1 MASSDPID
9 PAKAALER
17 ARAAARSGGPAPS
30 TSNKRSTAPPPRGTG
45 FGRDPVLVGE
55 AVGDVLAERGW
66 QPQAA
71 VGALTGRWSE
81 IVGPDVAAHV
91 AVEGYDA
98 EKTTLLLRT
107 DSTAWATQVRLLLPT
122 LMTRLSEELGPGT
135 VTSVT
140 VLGPS
145 APSWVK
151 GLRTVPGRGPRDT
164 YG

>member
-9 PAKAALER
+9 PAKAVLER

-30 TSNKRSTAPPPRGTG
+30 PSNKRSTAPPPRGTG

-66 QPQAA
+66 KPQAA

-81 IVGPDVAAHV
+81 IVGPDIAAHV

-122 LMTRLSEELGPGT
+122 LMARLSEELGPGT

-140 VLGPS
+140 VLGPA